1 MTRFEPATSGSTD
14 RRSNQLSYIHH
25 KSSIVI
31 ILIFGRFC
39 QKNFPP
45 RFCKPGRTNK
55 QSLIKSVAAGHKKP
69 NRRANLAQHAKPAG
83 RAFRKATPIRR
94 EPGFHKG
101 EHPTQTR
108 KHYPGQSLHRGCQF
122 KHAQKS
128 GRSTQ
133 FQSVTHP
140 HRARPKPTHST
151 KRAFRKGAPC
161 KHRRAWPNY
170 LAGAAVCGAGKWRRL
185 RRTWFCASTR
195 SSAGHKHICKNLSI
209 LCWLPPKKVSCR

>member
-1 MTRFEPATSGSTD
+1 MGWMTRFEPATSGSTD

-55 QSLIKSVAAGHKKP
+55 QPLIKSAAAGHKKP
-69 NRRANLAQHAKPAG
+69 NRRANLAQHAKPVG

-108 KHYPGQSLHRGCQF
+108 KHCPGQALHRVCQF
-122 KHAQKS
+122 KQARKA
-128 GRSTQ
+128 
-133 FQSVTHP
+133 
-140 HRARPKPTHST
+140 HRARVPQG
-151 KRAFRKGAPC
+151 RAMQTPPGVAQLFSRG
-161 KHRRAWPNY
+161 
-170 LAGAAVCGAGKWRRL
+170 RRL
-185 RRTWFCASTR
+185 RGGQVAQ
-195 SSAGHKHICKNLSI
+195 ALAHLI
-209 LCWLPPKKVSCR
+209 LCQHPLFHRPQAHL

>member
-1 MTRFEPATSGSTD
+1 MGWMTRFEPATSGSTD

-55 QSLIKSVAAGHKKP
+55 QPPYKIC
-69 NRRANLAQHAKPAG
+69 RR
-83 RAFRKATPIRR
+83 R
-94 EPGFHKG
+94 
-101 EHPTQTR
+101 
-108 KHYPGQSLHRGCQF
+108 
-122 KHAQKS
+122 AQKS
-128 GRSTQ
+128 GRARNSKRSRTPPPGTPQTHQ
-133 FQSVTHP
+133 F
-140 HRARPKPTHST
+140 HRARVPQG
-151 KRAFRKGAPC
+151 RAMQTRP
-161 KHRRAWPNY
+161 RRALPNY

-185 RRTWFCASTR
+185 WRTWFCASTR
-195 SSAGHKHICKNLSI
+195 SSAGHKHICKNRNI

>member
-1 MTRFEPATSGSTD
+1 MGWMTRFEPATSGSTD

-55 QSLIKSVAAGHKKP
+55 QPLIKSAAGHK
-69 NRRANLAQHAKPAG
+69 NPAG
-83 RAFRKATPIRR
+83 ARNSK
-94 EPGFHKG
+94 
-101 EHPTQTR
+101 
-108 KHYPGQSLHRGCQF
+108 
-122 KHAQKS
+122 
-128 GRSTQ
+128 RSRT
-133 FQSVTHP
+133 P
-140 HRARPKPTHST
+140 HRARPKRTNPTG
-151 KRAFRKGAPC
+151 RAFRKGAPC
-161 KHRRAWPNY
+161 KHRRALPHY

-185 RRTWFCASTR
+185 WRTWFCASTR
-195 SSAGHKHICKNLSI
+195 SFAGHKHICKNRNI

>member
-55 QSLIKSVAAGHKKP
+55 QPLIKSAAGHK
-69 NRRANLAQHAKPAG
+69 NPAG
-83 RAFRKATPIRR
+83 ARNSKRSRK
-94 EPGFHKG
+94 
-101 EHPTQTR
+101 
-108 KHYPGQSLHRGCQF
+108 
-122 KHAQKS
+122 
-128 GRSTQ
+128 
-133 FQSVTHP
+133 P
-140 HRARPKPTHST
+140 HRARPKHINSAGSARSTKPRPKPTHPAGRAIPNAHANPA
-151 KRAFRKGAPC
+151 KRAFCKATPC
-161 KHRRAWPNY
+161 KHRRALPHY
-170 LAGAAVCGAGKWRRL
+170 LDGTAVCGAGKWRRL
-185 RRTWFCASTR
+185 WRTWFCASTR

>member
-1 MTRFEPATSGSTD
+1 MGWMTRFEPATSGSTD

-45 RFCKPGRTNK
+45 RFCKPGRTDK
-55 QSLIKSVAAGHKKP
+55 QPLIKSAAAGHKKP

-83 RAFRKATPIRR
+83 RAFRKATPIRW

-108 KHYPGQSLHRGCQF
+108 KHGPGQALHRARNS
-122 KHAQKS
+122 K
-128 GRSTQ
+128 RSRT
-133 FQSVTHP
+133 P
-140 HRARPKPTHST
+140 HRARVPQG
-151 KRAFRKGAPC
+151 RAMQTRP
-161 KHRRAWPNY
+161 RRALPNY

-185 RRTWFCASTR
+185 WRTWFCASTR
-195 SSAGHKHICKNLSI
+195 SSAGHKHICKNRNI

>member
-1 MTRFEPATSGSTD
+1 MGWMTRFEPATSGSTD

-55 QSLIKSVAAGHKKP
+55 QPLIKSAAAGHK
-69 NRRANLAQHAKPAG
+69 NPAG
-83 RAFRKATPIRR
+83 ARNSK
-94 EPGFHKG
+94 
-101 EHPTQTR
+101 
-108 KHYPGQSLHRGCQF
+108 
-122 KHAQKS
+122 
-128 GRSTQ
+128 RSRT
-133 FQSVTHP
+133 P
-140 HRARPKPTHST
+140 HRARPKRTNSAG
-151 KRAFRKGAPC
+151 RAFCKAAPC

-185 RRTWFCASTR
+185 WRTWFCASTR

>member
-1 MTRFEPATSGSTD
+1 MGWMTRFEPATSGSTD

-39 QKNFPP
+39 QKNLPP

-55 QSLIKSVAAGHKKP
+55 QPLIKSATAGHKNP
-69 NRRANLAQHAKPAG
+69 TGHAIPSAHAPPPPG
-83 RAFRKATPIRR
+83 TP
-94 EPGFHKG
+94 
-101 EHPTQTR
+101 QT
-108 KHYPGQSLHRGCQF
+108 HQF
-122 KHAQKS
+122 
-128 GRSTQ
+128 
-133 FQSVTHP
+133 
-140 HRARPKPTHST
+140 HRARAPQG
-151 KRAFRKGAPC
+151 RAMQTRP
-161 KHRRAWPNY
+161 RRALPNY

-185 RRTWFCASTR
+185 WRTWFCASTR

>member
-55 QSLIKSVAAGHKKP
+55 QPLIESAAGHKNP
-69 NRRANLAQHAKPAG
+69 TGHAISSG
-83 RAFRKATPIRR
+83 HTNSTGCAF
-94 EPGFHKG
+94 
-101 EHPTQTR
+101 
-108 KHYPGQSLHRGCQF
+108 C
-122 KHAQKS
+122 
-128 GRSTQ
+128 
-133 FQSVTHP
+133 
-140 HRARPKPTHST
+140 
-151 KRAFRKGAPC
+151 KGAPC
-161 KHRRAWPNY
+161 KHRRALPHY
-170 LAGAAVCGAGKWRRL
+170 LVGAAVCGAGKWRRL
-185 RRTWFCASTR
+185 WRTWFCASTR
-195 SSAGHKHICKNLSI
+195 SSAGHKHICKNRNI

>member
-55 QSLIKSVAAGHKKP
+55 QSLIKSAAARHKNPAGARNSKRSRTP
-69 NRRANLAQHAKPAG
+69 QGTPQTHQFHRACAPQGRAMQTRPRRAL
-83 RAFRKATPIRR
+83 
-94 EPGFHKG
+94 
-101 EHPTQTR
+101 
-108 KHYPGQSLHRGCQF
+108 
-122 KHAQKS
+122 
-128 GRSTQ
+128 
-133 FQSVTHP
+133 P
-140 HRARPKPTHST
+140 H
-151 KRAFRKGAPC
+151 
-161 KHRRAWPNY
+161 Y

-185 RRTWFCASTR
+185 WRTWFCASTR

>member
-1 MTRFEPATSGSTD
+1 MGWMTRFEPATSGSTD

-55 QSLIKSVAAGHKKP
+55 QPLIKSAAAGHKNP
-69 NRRANLAQHAKPAG
+69 SRRANFPK
-83 RAFRKATPIRR
+83 R
-94 EPGFHKG
+94 
-101 EHPTQTR
+101 
-108 KHYPGQSLHRGCQF
+108 SL
-122 KHAQKS
+122 K
-128 GRSTQ
+128 
-133 FQSVTHP
+133 P
-140 HRARPKPTHST
+140 HRARPKHTNSAGSWRSARPRPQAHTS
-151 KRAFRKGAPC
+151 
-161 KHRRAWPNY
+161 RRARHSKRSLKPRQAGVLQGRAMQTRPRRALPHY
-170 LAGAAVCGAGKWRRL
+170 LDGTAVCGAGKWRRL
-185 RRTWFCASTR
+185 WRTWFCASTR

>member
-1 MTRFEPATSGSTD
+1 MGWMTRFEPATSGSTD

-45 RFCKPGRTNK
+45 RFCKPGRNNK
-55 QSLIKSVAAGHKKP
+55 QPLIKSAAVGHKNSAGRAIP
-69 NRRANLAQHAKPAG
+69 SVHANPPGAPQTHQFRRE

-94 EPGFHKG
+94 E
-101 EHPTQTR
+101 
-108 KHYPGQSLHRGCQF
+108 
-122 KHAQKS
+122 
-128 GRSTQ
+128 
-133 FQSVTHP
+133 
-140 HRARPKPTHST
+140 
-151 KRAFRKGAPC
+151 RAFRKGAPC

-170 LAGAAVCGAGKWRRL
+170 LDGTAVCGAGKWRRL
-185 RRTWFCASTR
+185 WRTWFCASTR

-209 LCWLPPKKVSCR
+209 LCWLPPKKVFCR